1 MFVAGLFVFGIGV
14 GVGVVLNLC
23 AKFVVFPRGWEC
35 VEGNERV
42 RKPWRQ
48 ASELGAL
55 TFRRFD

>member
-1 MFVAGLFVFGIGV
+1 MFIAGLFVFGIGV

-23 AKFVVFPRGWEC
+23 AKFVVFPRGWER
-35 VEGNERV
+35 VEGDERM

-55 TFRRFD
+55 TL